1 MFGTYNSLDLIK
13 MQLDDTQVV
22 VVLVVV
28 AVAAVIVLDFIIII
42 QNLIR
47 EDCFMC
53 EKCVSHWC

>member
-1 MFGTYNSLDLIK
+1 